1 MIERMQTDGLEV
13 MVNYPPYVN
22 AYGLLSKLL
31 EAIKTANVP
40 SKFNRDFI
48 STMLGLKSSS
58 YNAMIPYLKNL
69 GFLDQGNV
77 PTQDYRDFRDG
88 TISKQVMAK
97 RIKET
102 YRELFAANAYAN
114 RLTKEQVTAK
124 LRSILGVGED
134 DKTIPNIGGTFNE
147 LCKFA
152 DFESGMPEKKKTSK
166 IENLPDVVKTSM
178 GGKIGLSYTINL
190 NLPATTDIEVFNSI
204 FKSLKEHIL
213 NE

>member
-1 MIERMQTDGLEV
+1 MA
-13 MVNYPPYVN
+13 NYPPYVN

-31 EAIKTANVP
+31 TAIKTATVP
-40 SKFNRDFI
+40 SKFNRDFL
-48 STMLGLKSSS
+48 STMLSLKSSS
-58 YNAMIPYLKNL
+58 YTAMIPFLKNL

-77 PTQDYRDFRDG
+77 PTQDYRDFRDES
-88 TISKQVMAK
+88 ISKQIMAK
-97 RIKET
+97 CIRAT
-102 YRELFAANAYAN
+102 YNDLFSSNEYSH

-124 LRSILGVGED
+124 LKSILGVGED
-134 DKTIPNIGGTFNE
+134 DKTIQNVAGTFNE

-152 DFESGMPEKKKTSK
+152 DFETTKPIKKESK
-166 IENLPDVVKTSM
+166 IENLPDVIKTQSSL

-190 NLPATTDIEVFNSI
+190 NLPATTDIEVFNAI